1 MATSD
6 DHLPGMRLVQASLAA
21 LREALIEAA
30 SESIG
35 SSDQHIWMMVMGRGC
50 ALARDANVVT
60 PNSEALEPRF

>member
-30 SESIG
+30 FRIDRLVRPTHLDDG
-35 SSDQHIWMMVMGRGC
+35 YGRGC

-60 PNSEALEPRF
+60 PNSRH

>member
-35 SSDQHIWMMVMGRGC
+35 SSDQHIWMMVMG
-50 ALARDANVVT
+50 AAAHLLAMQTWLHRT
-60 PNSEALEPRF
+60 QRH